1 MRVALYAR
9 VSTDDKGQD
18 PDVQLGI
25 LRALAAREG
34 PEVVGEYVDHAS
46 GKDGNR
52 PQFKQM
58 REAALK
64 GRFDAIMAVRIDRIM
79 RSVMHLNNLVQELSS
94 HNVSLIFTDMTL
106 DYRNSS
112 SMLVFQVIG
121 AIAEWERGIISTR
134 TREGMA
140 NARNKGKHVGKA
152 SRDDIP
158 IQDVIDLRKNG
169 ASWRDISKKY
179 GIPASTIRD
188 HLKNINLEEA
198 CGKGGP

>member
-18 PDVQLGI
+18 PEVQLQI
-25 LRALAAREG
+25 LRDLAAREG
-34 PEVVGEYVDHAS
+34 YEVVGEYVDHAS

-79 RSVMHLNNLVQELSS
+79 RSVVHLNTLVQELREKK
-94 HNVSLIFTDMTL
+94 VSLIFTDMAL
-106 DYRNSS
+106 DYNKSGD
-112 SMLVFQVIG
+112 MLVFQVIA

-134 TREGMA
+134 TREGLA
-140 NARNKGKHVGKA
+140 HARVKGKHVGRA

-158 IQDVIDLRKNG
+158 IKDVMDLRRRG
-169 ASWRDISKKY
+169 ASWRDISERF

-188 HLKNINLEEA
+188 RVKRYSQEEA
-198 CGKGGP
+198 CEKGSP

>member
-1 MRVALYAR
+1 M
-9 VSTDDKGQD
+9 DF
-18 PDVQLGI
+18 
-25 LRALAAREG
+25 
-34 PEVVGEYVDHAS
+34 AS

-64 GRFDAIMAVRIDRIM
+64 RKFDAILAVRLDRIM
-79 RSVMHLNNLVQELSS
+79 RSVTQLNSLVEELSS
-94 HNVSLIFTDMTL
+94 HGVSLEFTDMSF
-106 DYRNSS
+106 DYKNPS
-112 SMLVFQVIG
+112 SMLVFQVIA

-140 NARNKGKHVGKA
+140 HARKKGKHVGRA

-158 IQDVIDLRKNG
+158 IQEVIKLRNSG
-169 ASWRDISKKY
+169 ASWKDISEKY

-188 HLKNINLEEA
+188 RVKSTNLEEA
-198 CGKGGP
+198 CEKDNP